1 MFSVI
6 SCITT
11 QHDIWMVLLAAVM
24 CVTGCAVTLSI
35 YPKSLT
41 TKKTERIGWQ
51 FLTAIAA
58 GASIWAT
65 HFIAMI
71 GHQPGA
77 PVSYDPLITVLSL
90 IVALAGTFIGIS
102 VSTLKGSNIFAPLG
116 GALFGLAIAAM
127 HYTGMFAYRITG
139 LVEWSPATITAS
151 ITLAVIFA
159 SICFT
164 IMHHDSQQKRRFT
177 LSLLTLTVAIVSLHF
192 TGMTAM
198 TITPMT
204 INFPGADTAAMQ
216 ALAVSIAG
224 VALLILGT
232 SIASFL
238 IDRTLRSDSHEQLRK
253 MALHDPLTGMPNRTS
268 FSDRLDYELSRS
280 KREGSKVAI
289 ICVDLNRFKEIN
301 DSRGHAAGDE
311 MLCILSD
318 RMQSDQLTGEYV
330 ARLGGDEFAA
340 IKRYGELHEL
350 DDYAERL
357 MNIFDEPFMLNG
369 IETTAGA
376 SIGVAIY
383 PDHATSSQQLIN
395 NADLAMFHAKA
406 NFMDQVCYYDD
417 RIGNTVRER
426 RLLADALQKA
436 ISDGG
441 LSVHYQPQTYLENG
455 RVCGYE
461 ALLRWYH
468 PEIGNIPP
476 TTFIPIAEENG
487 LIIAL
492 GEWVLRQAC
501 KDAVAWPSM
510 TKVAVNISAVQLM
523 DPNLPQQIHQILL
536 ETGLPPKR
544 LELELTETA
553 VVKDKVRSLHSIRQI
568 KSLGVNIALDDFG
581 SGYSSLET
589 LRTFPFDKIKLDRTF
604 VEGVQ
609 RDNQSKAII
618 RAVLALGKSLNIP
631 VLAEGIE
638 TSEQMIILRNEGCN
652 EGQGFL
658 LGRPAPLDQ
667 LNILQ
672 KSLSAGESTSAAATI
687 TATERLSSRPQEI
700 MTFENLLDEEAT
712 LEEATLDEASLDEE
726 MRQAAASAESK
737 ARPAVNPQIK
747 KTG

>member
-6 SCITT
+6 TCITT
-11 QHDIWMVLLAAVM
+11 QHDIWMVLLAAIM

-41 TKKTERIGWQ
+41 TRKAERIGWQ

-58 GASIWAT
+58 GASIWST

-71 GHQPGA
+71 GHQPQA

-139 LVEWSPATITAS
+139 LVEWHPGFITAS
-151 ITLAVIFA
+151 IMLAVLF
-159 SICFT
+159 SGLCFT
-164 IMHHDSQQKRRFT
+164 IMHHEHREKRRVT
-177 LSLLTLTVAIVSLHF
+177 LALLTLTIAIVSLHF

-204 INFPGADTAAMQ
+204 VNFPGADTAAMQ
-216 ALAVSIAG
+216 ALALSIAG
-224 VALLILGT
+224 VAFLILGT

-238 IDRTLRSDSHEQLRK
+238 IDRTLRSDSHEQLRQ

-268 FSDRLDYELSRS
+268 FKDRLDLELSRS
-280 KREGSKVAI
+280 RREGTKVAI
-289 ICVDLNRFKEIN
+289 ACVDLNRFKEIN

-311 MLCILSD
+311 MLCILAD
-318 RMQSDQLTGEYV
+318 RMQTNQQSGEYV

-340 IKRYGELHEL
+340 IKSYRQNSELQ
-350 DDYAERL
+350 DYANRL
-357 MNIFDEPFMLNG
+357 MEIFEQPFILNG

-383 PDHATSSQQLIN
+383 PDHATSRQQLIN

-406 NFMDQVCYYDD
+406 NFMEEVCYYHD
-417 RIGNTVRER
+417 RIGNAVRER

-436 ISDGG
+436 IAEGG

-461 ALLRWYH
+461 ALLRWQH
-468 PEIGNIPP
+468 PQLGNIPP
-476 TTFIPIAEENG
+476 VTFIPIAEENG
-487 LIIAL
+487 LIISL

-510 TKVAVNISAVQLM
+510 TRVAVNISAVQLM
-523 DPNLPQQIHQILL
+523 DPNLPQQVHQILL

-568 KSLGVNIALDDFG
+568 KDLGVNIALDDFG

-589 LRTFPFDKIKLDRTF
+589 LRTFHFDKIKLDRTF
-604 VEGVQ
+604 VEGMQ
-609 RDNQSKAII
+609 QDSQSKAII

-638 TSEQMIILRNEGCN
+638 TSEQMIMLRNEGCN
-652 EGQGFL
+652 EGQGYL

-672 KSLSAGESTSAAATI
+672 KSFGSRETRESAAPSLLCSSGDLT
-687 TATERLSSRPQEI
+687 TRLKQSVALE
-700 MTFENLLDEEAT
+700 TLLDDDMA
-712 LEEATLDEASLDEE
+712 EASAREDTKAKPAEQPGADPALDI
-726 MRQAAASAESK
+726 
-737 ARPAVNPQIK
+737 PPIK
-747 KTG
+747 QTG